1 MGKEQS
7 QSMDVLEKTQQED
20 ISEKVKKRI
29 TERRILII
37 VHQSRQG
44 ITNLDACKTVQINGK
59 FIDAHYIDGTKKIL
73 AVYDTA
79 ERAEDIFAEFLHYA
93 FPELIENTNDLVWH
107 SHFQNT
113 QVYYLPEE

>member
-20 ISEKVKKRI
+20 ISEEVKKRI

-44 ITNLDACKTVQINGK
+44 ITNFNSCKSIQLNGK
-59 FIDAHYIDGTKKIL
+59 GIEAFYLDGTKKTI
-73 AVYDTA
+73 AFYEKDGRSEEVF
-79 ERAEDIFAEFLHYA
+79 ED
-93 FPELIENTNDLVWH
+93 LIYKALPQSVEVIKTDLSNLVC
-107 SHFQNT
+107 
-113 QVYYLPEE
+113 YLPEV

>member
-1 MGKEQS
+1 
-7 QSMDVLEKTQQED
+7 MDVLEKTQQED
-20 ISEKVKKRI
+20 ISEEVKKR
-29 TERRILII
+29 TKERRILII

-79 ERAEDIFAEFLHYA
+79 ERAEDIFMELLHVA
-93 FPELIENTNDLVWH
+93 FPEMLENRNDLVWY
-107 SHFQNT
+107 SHVRNQDVF
-113 QVYYLPEE
+113 YLPEV